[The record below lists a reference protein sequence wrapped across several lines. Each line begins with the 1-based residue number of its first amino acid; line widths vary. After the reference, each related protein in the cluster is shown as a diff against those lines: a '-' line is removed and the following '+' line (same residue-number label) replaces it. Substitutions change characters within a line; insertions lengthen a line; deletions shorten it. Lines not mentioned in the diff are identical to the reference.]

1 MTAGALTAL
10 SMISSVYGSTIFQ
23 IDDNFVIW
31 QAGMAA
37 KLDNG
42 AWVGSSFETWPGVNP
57 PWNPVTSTRA
67 GSMSAPMSAPA
78 YGYGSTYA
86 PTNAPACGC
95 TCGHGSAFLL
105 PSRPP
110 QVERHHFTIAGQSV
124 VYELTR

>member
-31 QAGMAA
+31 QSGIAV
-37 KLDNG
+37 KLDKG

-57 PWNPVTSTRA
+57 PWNPVTSTRSA
-67 GSMSAPMSAPA
+67 SMSAPT

-86 PTNAPACGC
+86 PVNAPASGC
-95 TCGHGSAFLL
+95 SCGHGSAFLR
-105 PSRPP
+105 PSPPP
-110 QVERHHFTIAGQSV
+110 QVVRHHFTVAGQSV
-124 VYELTR
+124 VYETTR

>member
-31 QAGMAA
+31 QSGIAV
-37 KLDNG
+37 KLDKG

-57 PWNPVTSTRA
+57 PWNPVTSTRSA
-67 GSMSAPMSAPA
+67 SMSVPT

-86 PTNAPACGC
+86 PVNAPACGC
-95 TCGHGSAFLL
+95 SCGHGSAFLR
-105 PSRPP
+105 PSPPP
-110 QVERHHFTIAGQSV
+110 QVVRHHFTIAGQSV
-124 VYELTR
+124 VHETTR

>member
-31 QAGMAA
+31 QSGIAV

-57 PWNPVTSTRA
+57 PWNPVTSPRSA
-67 GSMSAPMSAPA
+67 SMSAPT

-86 PTNAPACGC
+86 PVNAPAYGC
-95 TCGHGSAFLL
+95 SCGHGSAFLR
-105 PSRPP
+105 PSPPP
-110 QVERHHFTIAGQSV
+110 QVVRHHFTIAGQSV
-124 VYELTR
+124 VHETTR

>member
-23 IDDNFVIW
+23 VDDNFVIW

-67 GSMSAPMSAPA
+67 GVDVCADVRT
-78 YGYGSTYA
+78 GV
-86 PTNAPACGC
+86 
-95 TCGHGSAFLL
+95 
-105 PSRPP
+105 R
-110 QVERHHFTIAGQSV
+110 VWIDVRAGQRTGTWV
-124 VYELTR
+124 HLRPRLRLPAAITAAAGGAAPLHHRRPVGGV